1 MESSFLS
8 LTVKELKNYLQDR
21 GIIVG
26 DKRRSELIFLCE
38 AAKTLDLEKDPD
50 GLMEDG

>member
-8 LTVKELKNYLQDR
+8 LTVKELKTYLQDR

-26 DKRRSELIFLCE
+26 DERRS
-38 AAKTLDLEKDPD
+38 
-50 GLMEDG
+50 